1 MDSFIERRKYQRC
14 GGTICKAVI
23 SVNGEGQKEFELCD
37 ISAGGIKFVSQSRY
51 EENTSLTVSLT
62 VYSLLSEFKMKL
74 DGHIVRVECTKHGYA
89 YSVKFDNISIYNQ
102 VQLDEIINSHINSIN
117 SNRHAA
123 EDGIYTFMLVP
134 KGRPSPLKKVQR

>member
-1 MDSFIERRKYQRC
+1 MDNFTERRKYQRC
-14 GGTICKAVI
+14 SGSICKAVI
-23 SVNGEGQKEFELCD
+23 SVNGGRQEEIELCD
-37 ISAGGIKFVSQSRY
+37 ISAGGIKFASQSRY

-62 VYSLLSEFKMKL
+62 VYSLLSEFKMKI
-74 DGHIVRVECTKHGYA
+74 DGYIIRVERAKHGYA
-89 YSVKFDNISIYNQ
+89 YSVKFDDISIYNQ

-134 KGRPSPLKKVQR
+134 KGRPPALKKVQR